1 MNSGAASQLRQQF
14 IAQFCQIPT
23 DYGENDSMQA
33 SFYQQSFEENRAEQ
47 MERFRKAAEPLNLS
61 EYGMKEND
69 DMVSVGDSSSDFD
82 TVCDSEST
90 IADFESIGS
99 SESGMIYYVCFEQNF
114 R

>member
-23 DYGENDSMQA
+23 DYEENDSMQA

-61 EYGMKEND
+61 EYGMKENE

-82 TVCDSEST
+82 TVCDSDSSVV
-90 IADFESIGS
+90 DFESIGS
-99 SESGMIYYVCFEQNF
+99 SESGTHFDVCFD
-114 R
+114 